1 MMTVAELFD
10 LSGKVAIVTGGAMGI
25 GKGISM
31 RLAEAGTSIMI
42 PDLNLEVAQ
51 KTAAEIKALGGKA
64 AAIQA
69 DVSNISDAQK
79 VVDATIKEFGDLNI
93 MVNNAGIYR
102 FMPAIDMTEAMW
114 DKTLGINLK
123 GLMFFS
129 QAAAKAM
136 IAAKHGGKIIN
147 IASIDGFRPTGNLS
161 HYDASKGGVI
171 MLTKAMA
178 QEWAPHGILV
188 NAVAPGG
195 INTPGASAL
204 TPSGSMSAEQL
215 MELSKSFVEKL
226 PLKRMGEPDDIGKV
240 VLFLASAA
248 ADYMVGGVIVA
259 DGGALLV

>member
-1 MMTVAELFD
+1 MMTIAELFD
-10 LSGKVAIVTGGAMGI
+10 LRGKVAIVTGGAMGI

-31 RLAEAGTSIMI
+31 RLAEAGASIMI

-64 AAIQA
+64 TAIQA
-69 DVSNISDAQK
+69 DVSNINDAQK
-79 VVDATIKEFGDLNI
+79 VIDATLKAFGDLDI

-129 QAAAKAM
+129 QAATKAM
-136 IAAKHGGKIIN
+136 MAAKHGGKIIN
-147 IASIDGFRPTGNLS
+147 IASIDGFRPTGNLA

-204 TPSGSMSAEQL
+204 MPSGSMSAEQL
-215 MELSKSFVEKL
+215 MELSKSFVAKL

-248 ADYMVGGVIVA
+248 ADYMVGSVIVA

>member
-1 MMTVAELFD
+1 MMTIAELFD
-10 LSGKVAIVTGGAMGI
+10 LRGKVAIVTGGAMGI

-31 RLAEAGTSIMI
+31 RLAEAGASIMI

-51 KTAAEIKALGGKA
+51 KTVAEIKALGGKA
-64 AAIQA
+64 TAIQA
-69 DVSNISDAQK
+69 DVSNINDAQK
-79 VVDATIKEFGDLNI
+79 VIDATLKAFGDLDI

-147 IASIDGFRPTGNLS
+147 IASIDGFRPTGNLA
-161 HYDASKGGVI
+161 HYDASKGGVV

-195 INTPGASAL
+195 INTPGAAAL
-204 TPSGSMSAEQL
+204 MPSGNMSAEQL
-215 MELSKSFVEKL
+215 MELSKSFVAKL

-248 ADYMVGGVIVA
+248 ADYMVGSVIIA